1 MQYLV
6 FFFFAE
12 YENLV
17 GSIENN
23 ETLMFMTYH
32 YWLNLIHH
40 KNNCGGNIMH

>member
-23 ETLMFMTYH
+23 ETLMFMTYNS
-32 YWLNLIHH
+32 LFFKFNSSQ
-40 KNNCGGNIMH
+40 K